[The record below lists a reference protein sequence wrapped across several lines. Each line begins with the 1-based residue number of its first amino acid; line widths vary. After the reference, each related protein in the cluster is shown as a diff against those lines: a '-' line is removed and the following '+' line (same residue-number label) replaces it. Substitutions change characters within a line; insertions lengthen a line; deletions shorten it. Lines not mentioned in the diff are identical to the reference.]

1 MLKILKGD
9 SRVLI
14 FASELGTR
22 VKKVR
27 CLSTQVCGWYIDM
40 LGHMMAH
47 SYMCFHRVKHTYV
60 YRCMH
65 VCSIHILN
73 ICIGRTYA
81 PASQRLCP
89 VQPRNQQLVLNK
101 TNKESSAGVN
111 ITNME
116 QGGWANTDNT

>member
-1 MLKILKGD
+1 MLNILKGD
-9 SRVLI
+9 IRVLI

-27 CLSTQVCGWYIDM
+27 CLSTQLCGWYIDL

-81 PASQRLCP
+81 PVYISCIFVLALLI
-89 VQPRNQQLVLNK
+89 PRYVYLNIYIGCSYDRIVGACLVREKL
-101 TNKESSAGVN
+101 
-111 ITNME
+111 
-116 QGGWANTDNT
+116 